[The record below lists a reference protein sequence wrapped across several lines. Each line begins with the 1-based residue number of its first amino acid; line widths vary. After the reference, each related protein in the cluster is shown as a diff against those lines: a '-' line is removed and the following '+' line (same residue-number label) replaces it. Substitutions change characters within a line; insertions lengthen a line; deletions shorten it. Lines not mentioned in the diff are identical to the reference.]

1 MSMTNNTWQN
11 RYLLL
16 KDFISKHEEIRITSE
31 FTRIPKNVREEF
43 YARFDDVRKTF
54 VEETM
59 PELLQD
65 AVTLSQNVNR
75 EEKEVKGLLGLEAV
89 EYNVV
94 LQWLL
99 LDPQGFV
106 LRETFDLLFGL
117 LKQKYESGVFEQ
129 LAKQNVASFFRENF
143 PRGFE
148 KWVELSLI
156 QLLKA
161 DKMFQFDECEVPLA
175 DAHRVGGNVIE
186 EVPLPVESRRLEFRG
201 EAEKAFILPSFTINS
216 AVLNHYVS
224 IRSDA
229 QNAMAVANHI
239 NETKDWLRLDSAG
252 HIMEALKKPGITLL
266 YVARKPED
274 IALIADQKK
283 ILRPDMILGC
293 KVFENWSY
301 DNLETVNLLR
311 NSLKPRIGTFII
323 SKHAVSE
330 QVHNELIFTRDSE
343 NKDADSP
350 VKILVSDY
358 DKDSLAPIID
368 SLKQWVVG
376 TASS

>member
-1 MSMTNNTWQN
+1 MTNNTWQN

-75 EEKEVKGLLGLEAV
+75 EEEEVKGLLGLEAV

-129 LAKQNVASFFRENF
+129 LAKQNVTSFFRENF

-239 NETKDWLRLDSAG
+239 NETNDWLRLDSAG
-252 HIMEALKKPGITLL
+252 HTMEALKKPGITLL

-283 ILRPDMILGC
+283 ILRPDMILDC